1 MLKTKYYCKVSDY
14 CHYIGEYRDAANVY
28 AI

>member
-1 MLKTKYYCKVSDY
+1 MLKTKNYCTVGDY